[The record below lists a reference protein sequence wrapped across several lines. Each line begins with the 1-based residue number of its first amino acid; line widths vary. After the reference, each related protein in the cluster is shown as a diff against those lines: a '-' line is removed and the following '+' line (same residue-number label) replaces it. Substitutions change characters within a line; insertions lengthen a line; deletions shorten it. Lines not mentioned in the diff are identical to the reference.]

1 MAKVIMIC
9 GKLCCGKTTYARSM
23 IGKGNA
29 VLLSIDEI
37 MLMMFGQH
45 CGDMHEEYA
54 ARTEKYLLDKAV
66 EIIKAGTDVVLD
78 WGFWRKEQRTRVKE
92 FFRSNGILCEMHYIE
107 VSPDIWQRRIAKR
120 NAGVLEG
127 TENAYYVDG
136 NLARKFENLF
146 EYPDDG
152 EIDLYYPEN

>member
-9 GKLCCGKTTYARSM
+9 GKLCCGKTAYAREIM
-23 IGKGNA
+23 GKGNA

-45 CGDMHEEYA
+45 CGDMHDEYA
-54 ARTEKYLLDKAV
+54 ARTERYLLDKAV
-66 EIIKAGTDVVLD
+66 EITKAGIDVVLD
-78 WGFWRKEQRTRVKE
+78 WGFWKKEQRMRAKE
-92 FFRSNGILCEMHYIE
+92 FFNSHGIRCELHYIE
-107 VSPDIWQRRIAKR
+107 VIQDTWQRRIAKR
-120 NAGVLEG
+120 NAGVIAG

-136 NLARKFENLF
+136 NLARKFEGLF

-152 EIDLYYPEN
+152 EIDLYYSEN